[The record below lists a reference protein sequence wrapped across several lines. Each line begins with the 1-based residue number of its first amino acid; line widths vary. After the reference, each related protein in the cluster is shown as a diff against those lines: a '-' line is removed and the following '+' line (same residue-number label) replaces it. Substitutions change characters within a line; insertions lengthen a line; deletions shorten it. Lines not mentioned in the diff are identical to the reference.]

1 MSAQICSHSWSI
13 LLLALQSWFWNPDPN
28 DRVIFI
34 NQLKLNAMTS
44 SLVMQIL
51 AGAQYIKI
59 NLPKMSI
66 SQNLNLQPL
75 VKNLSQVNNYLYIES
90 YQINKNMSG

>member
-1 MSAQICSHSWSI
+1 MPW
-13 LLLALQSWFWNPDPN
+13 P
-28 DRVIFI
+28 
-34 NQLKLNAMTS
+34 S

-66 SQNLNLQPL
+66 SQNLNLQL
-75 VKNLSQVNNYLYIES
+75 AVQNLSQINIIITKILSNQQQKNDWINISCTVNLLRTS
-90 YQINKNMSG
+90 

>member
-1 MSAQICSHSWSI
+1 MPW
-13 LLLALQSWFWNPDPN
+13 P
-28 DRVIFI
+28 
-34 NQLKLNAMTS
+34 S

-66 SQNLNLQPL
+66 SQKLNLQPA
-75 VKNLSQVNNYLYIES
+75 VQNLSQINNSLHKS
-90 YQINKNMSG
+90 YQIDKKKWVDKYLLALWICSEWARSSE